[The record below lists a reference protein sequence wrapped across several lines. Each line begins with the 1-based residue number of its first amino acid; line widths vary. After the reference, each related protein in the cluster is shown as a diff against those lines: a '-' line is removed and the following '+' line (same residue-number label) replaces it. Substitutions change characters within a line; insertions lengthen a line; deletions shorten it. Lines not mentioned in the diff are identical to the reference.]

1 MPQLIRNIQGIVHEN
16 VNGSLIL
23 NKPLIGEIQKED
35 YIYLNGM
42 VAYLQNLS
50 RTEFTQALL
59 KPLNFG
65 LVNQNNLPMVTLEIS
80 Y

>member
-16 VNGSLIL
+16 VNGSLML

-35 YIYLNGM
+35 YIHLNGM
-42 VAYLQNLS
+42 IAYLQNLS
-50 RTEFTQALL
+50 RTEYTQGLL

-65 LVNQNNLPMVTLEIS
+65 LVNQYNLPMVTLEIS